1 MSTYQIGNLFGD
13 IELHNLRSDPR
24 DTTNLVN
31 KYPEVVAQ
39 IRKLVEKEKN
49 ALGKW
54 TNKEPEARQTILIEK
69 PKPLKKR

>member
-39 IRKLVEKEKN
+39 IRKLVEKENQLAKM
-49 ALGKW
+49 
-54 TNKEPEARQTILIEK
+54 KELMQQ
-69 PKPLKKR
+69 